1 MNDPSDGGGS
11 DISHV
16 VREFGIGE
24 IGASAVVVV
33 DPLGYYIICTTLS
46 HLYS

>member
-11 DISHV
+11 NISHV

-24 IGASAVVVV
+24 IGAFAVVVDV
-33 DPLGYYIICTTLS
+33 LEQLFNRT
-46 HLYS
+46 